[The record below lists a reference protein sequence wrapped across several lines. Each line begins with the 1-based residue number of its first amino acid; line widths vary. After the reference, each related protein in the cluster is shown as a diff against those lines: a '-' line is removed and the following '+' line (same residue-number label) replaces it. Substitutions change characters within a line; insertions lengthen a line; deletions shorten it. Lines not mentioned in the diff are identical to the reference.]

1 MTDALEER
9 VARGAALL
17 DGKFPQWE
25 GKLDVDALDIKH
37 INSCVLG
44 QLYGGYYTGVRE
56 LGINDSAELA
66 ATQHGFWGAVSPYEE
81 QAKITAEYDDLLVA
95 WVAVI
100 KERIEMRALEA
111 EVVIE
116 EKKEKVAA

>member
-1 MTDALEER
+1 MSVEER

-25 GKLDVDALDIKH
+25 GSLDLDKLDIKRTD
-37 INSCVLG
+37 SCVLG
-44 QLYGGYYTGVRE
+44 QLYGGYYGGVRE
-56 LGINDSAELA
+56 LGLYDFSETA
-66 ATQHGFWGAVSPYEE
+66 ATEHGFWGAVSPYEF
-81 QAKITAEYDDLLVA
+81 QDKIEAEYTSLLVA

-100 KERIEMRALEA
+100 KERIAMRALEA

-116 EKKEKVAA
+116 EEKEKVVA